1 MTFLRVFLVL
11 IIFFIGTIFFVH
23 AQKKPKLK
31 WDGPYYAACVA
42 EQVGNTLTGW
52 AKARGTGAVRNGS
65 YMCSMGQDVTPV
77 SDSNIRGIFSDDVSH
92 SKSIEGGT
100 LYADSTSWGSD
111 KHSNTWCASVSD
123 SAP

>member
-1 MTFLRVFLVL
+1 MKFLRVFLVL
-11 IIFFIGTIFFVH
+11 MIFFIGAIFFAH

-42 EQVGNTLTGW
+42 KQVGNTLTGW

-65 YMCSMGQDVTPV
+65 YMCSMGGDVTPV
-77 SDSNIRGIFSDDVSH
+77 SDSNIRGIFSDSVKH

-111 KHSNTWCASVSD
+111 KHNNTWYAPVSD